1 MRVVVTGGAGFI
13 GSHLAERHLAQGDQ
27 VLAIDDLSTGSRAAV
42 QLFSGNRGYQF
53 VEADLLGWDGLK
65 DALANADRVYHM
77 AAVVG
82 MFRVLNEPINVT
94 RVNVMGTER
103 VLQALAEAGSR
114 AQTIIPSSSSV
125 YAHSRPDDL
134 QESADITLSPRNP
147 LVNYAASKL
156 TNEIQ
161 ARAYADSHKLP
172 VVTVRLFNAM
182 GPRQSGMYG
191 FVVPR
196 FIQQALSGEPLTVFG
211 DGSQTRSFCDVRD
224 TVAILDRLAGTPS
237 AYGQIVNVGN
247 NREITIREL
256 AEMVKQRT
264 NSTSQLDFVPFSKAY
279 GNDFEQITQRLP
291 ILDRLKALT
300 GYQHAWGLEQT
311 VDDLIGFYQRKAHSR
326 PHSRQAVRDGRSW
339 QLAQQAS

>member
-13 GSHLAERHLAQGDQ
+13 GSHLVERHLAQGDE
-27 VLAIDDLSTGSRAAV
+27 VLVIDDLSTGSRDAV
-42 QLFSGNRGYQF
+42 ELFSGNGHYQF
-53 VEADLLGWDGLK
+53 MEADLVDWDGLVG
-65 DALANADRVYHM
+65 ALADADRVYHM

-103 VLQALAEAGSR
+103 VLQALAHSGTR

-134 QESADITLSPRNP
+134 QEGADITLSPRNA

-161 ARAYADSHKLP
+161 ARAYADTHKLP
-172 VVTVRLFNAM
+172 VVIVRLFNAI

-196 FIQQALSGEPLTVFG
+196 FIQQALAGEPLTVFG

-224 TVAILDRLAGTPS
+224 TVAMLDTLASTPA

-247 NREITIREL
+247 NREITIRAL
-256 AEMVKQRT
+256 AEMVKLRT
-264 NSTSQLDFVPFSKAY
+264 NSKSTLDFVPFSKAY

-291 ILDRLKALT
+291 ILDRLFKLT
-300 GYQHAWGLEQT
+300 GYKHAWHLEQT
-311 VDDLIGFYQRKAHSR
+311 VDDLIGFYQRRTPAR
-326 PHSRQAVRDGRSW
+326 LHSRQIVRDDAP
-339 QLAQQAS
+339 QMAQAG

>member
-1 MRVVVTGGAGFI
+1 MHVVITGGAGFI
-13 GSHLAERHLAQGDQ
+13 GSHLAERHLSKGDT
-27 VLAIDDLSTGSRAAV
+27 VLAIDDLSTGSRASV
-42 QLFSGNRGYQF
+42 ELFASNRKYQF
-53 VEADLLGWDGLK
+53 IQADIMEWSGLEE
-65 DALANADRVYHM
+65 ALASADRVYNM

-94 RVNVMGTER
+94 RVNVLGCER
-103 VLQALAEAGSR
+103 VLEALAKAGSR

-125 YAHSRPDDL
+125 YAHSHPDDL
-134 QESADITLSPRNP
+134 RESADITLSPRNP

-161 ARAYADSHKLP
+161 ARAYADTHKLP
-172 VVTVRLFNAM
+172 VVIVRLFNAI

-196 FIQQALSGEPLTVFG
+196 FVQQALAGEPLTVFG

-224 TVAILDRLAGTPS
+224 TVAMLDTLAGTAP

-247 NREITIREL
+247 NKAIAIRAL

-264 NSTSQLDFVPFSKAY
+264 NSQSELDFVPFTKAY
-279 GNDFEQITQRLP
+279 GADFEQITQRLP
-291 ILDRLKALT
+291 ILDRLQELT
-300 GYQHAWGLEQT
+300 GYQHAWNLEQT
-311 VDDLIGFYQRKAHSR
+311 VDDLIGFYQRKNPGSH
-326 PHSRQAVRDGRSW
+326 HSRQSVRIGEP
-339 QLAQQAS
+339 QYAQTG

>member
-13 GSHLAERHLAQGDQ
+13 GSHLVERHLAQGDQ
-27 VLAIDDLSTGSRAAV
+27 VLAIDDLSTGSRDAV
-42 QLFSGNRGYQF
+42 NLFSDNPNYDF
-53 VEADLLGWDGLK
+53 VEADLVDWDGLEE
-65 DALANADRVYHM
+65 ALANADRVYNM

-103 VLQALAEAGSR
+103 VLQALAHSGTR

-134 QESADITLSPRNP
+134 REGADITLSPRNP

-161 ARAYADSHKLP
+161 ARAYADKHKLP
-172 VVTVRLFNAM
+172 VVIVRLFNAI

-196 FIQQALSGEPLTVFG
+196 FIQQALAAEPLTVFG

-224 TVAILDRLAGTPS
+224 TVAMLDTLAGTPA

-247 NREITIREL
+247 NREITIRAL
-256 AEMVKQRT
+256 AEMVVRRT
-264 NSTSQLDFVPFSKAY
+264 NSQSTLDFVPFSKAY

-291 ILDRLKALT
+291 ILDRLKELT
-300 GYQHAWGLEQT
+300 GYEHAWHLEQT
-311 VDDLIGFYQRKAHSR
+311 VDDLIGFYRRKTPGR
-326 PHSRQAVRDGRSW
+326 QHSRQVVRTDTSP
-339 QLAQQAS
+339 LARTG